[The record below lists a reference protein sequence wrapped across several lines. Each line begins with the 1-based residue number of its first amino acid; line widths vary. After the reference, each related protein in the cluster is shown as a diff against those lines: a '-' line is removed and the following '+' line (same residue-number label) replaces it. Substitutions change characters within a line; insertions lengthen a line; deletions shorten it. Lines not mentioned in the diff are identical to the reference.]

1 MYSAAIVPL
10 PNMRLLLLAHSG
22 LAFDSPNVYKRHHAT
37 TDLKTITCSSN
48 V

>member
-22 LAFDSPNVYKRHHAT
+22 LAFDSPTSTSGIMPHH
-37 TDLKTITCSSN
+37 
-48 V
+48 